1 MAWGHR
7 TVIDFE
13 LPQNVVPAALALVL
27 GVLAGAGGMWHFTAE
42 STPDTDLARMGE
54 MEGVLEQKLDRE
66 LAPEDTAGQ
75 EEADVRVRF
84 KRDTVRT
91 VDSVLVPIPS
101 SLSNT
106 PQLSSA
112 SSIEVTEDRV
122 TWTHFDPAEQ
132 EYRQDVFDVPGDPLS
147 FRAHV
152 LARAWAPAR
161 NISLSAERVQVG
173 VGVGVRWRR
182 LSVAL
187 NGLTTPSLSR
197 QRVEVGLRWRLS
209 GSP

>member
-1 MAWGHR
+1 
-7 TVIDFE
+7 VIDFE

-27 GVLAGAGGMWHFTAE
+27 GVLLGAGGMWYFTAE
-42 STPDTDLARMGE
+42 SAPDTDLARLGE
-54 MEGVLEQKLDRE
+54 MEGVLEQKLGRPIQE
-66 LAPEDTAGQ
+66 EDTSGQ
-75 EEADVRVRF
+75 EEEPDLQVKFRT
-84 KRDTVRT
+84 KRDTV
-91 VDSVLVPIPS
+91 VDSVYVPVPS
-101 SLSNT
+101 NLSST
-106 PQLSSA
+106 PQLSST
-112 SSIEVTEDRV
+112 SPIEVAEDRV
-122 TWTHFDPAEQ
+122 TWTHFDPATSQ
-132 EYRQDVFDVPGDPLS
+132 FQQDVFAVPSDPLS

-161 NISLSAERVQVG
+161 SISLSAERMWAG
-173 VGVGVRWRR
+173 VGIGVRYRR